1 MPSAVGDRAWVSR
14 WRPLANDEAAEHTKL
29 ATDALPTSEEATGGE
44 AAQKARELLE
54 ADPPSSKNAAKALM
68 QIGAHDVENKDHI
81 NNPKLNELRARL
93 RDAVAMSVRAEAEKP
108 KDENSYQQV
117 LDGAFGDRLDR
128 KLRAVI
134 MLAYHK
140 LMSSDGVDKPDKFKS
155 RAQRCNE
162 RRTVPRP
169 KRERHKQS
177 SGGGDARP
185 ALTKAPVPEPKAP
198 SGGTVAA
205 PAWQR
210 EPRFVPMTT
219 RQNPNRPRKV
229 APYDPTLSA
238 VQEKSISDAE
248 DDACA
253 NAADAIP
260 VARPVGV
267 ERAADFGNYHWVED
281 PEEARNHIQGV
292 WQDLFS
298 TWETSIMAV
307 DVGYHL
313 GMVYHVQLATQ
324 ERTIV
329 LNAWKLKDSMHELL
343 QPLLEAPWVSKIFH
357 GASKHIF
364 LLNFSYDIMVKGQI
378 FDLAAPSEL
387 PQLITLKDTIQ
398 KSRSWE
404 QKWWQDPC

>member
-1 MPSAVGDRAWVSR
+1 LMMVPGPPGGGRATLYTTGVGYLIDPTRINASWAIGQIHVDLAYEVCLGTMPYSCDAFEFASVAHTPGEHGERRWFADSLDLPCGATYFATVRATNCAGLSR
-14 WRPLANDEAAEHTKL
+14 
-29 ATDALPTSEEATGGE
+29 
-44 AAQKARELLE
+44 
-54 ADPPSSKNAAKALM
+54 
-68 QIGAHDVENKDHI
+68 
-81 NNPKLNELRARL
+81 
-93 RDAVAMSVRAEAEKP
+93 AVASEG
-108 KDENSYQQV
+108 
-117 LDGAFGDRLDR
+117 L
-128 KLRAVI
+128 KLCC
-134 MLAYHK
+134 
-140 LMSSDGVDKPDKFKS
+140 S
-155 RAQRCNE
+155 
-162 RRTVPRP
+162 
-169 KRERHKQS
+169 
-177 SGGGDARP
+177 
-185 ALTKAPVPEPKAP
+185 AP

-205 PAWQR
+205 PAWQG